1 MVDDVGDLAAVHNV
15 FATGQPDCR
24 DGVVRYGGSR
34 LVWFDAMMRAG
45 NQIKLRDGDEDRLT
59 DHPVGA

>member
-45 NQIKLRDGDEDRLT
+45 NQDQAQGWR
-59 DHPVGA
+59 